1 MTDFSDFC
9 AQIADYANRQ
19 DWSLPLVTSFVR
31 DAEQKFNAELR
42 VDRMIAGYTALIAS
56 RCAPIPDDWLEFVSD
71 AGVKIQNSNA
81 ADGFLPLRYLPRDQ
95 FFNTVDSR
103 AYGFYT
109 IQARQIY
116 FGGTPDAVN
125 GIQYKINYYGEVPTF
140 ADAPPSWIYTKYP
153 SMYRYAALINADLHA
168 VGEEQQAGNMKQLTE
183 DMIQKLNADHLRA
196 KASGSR
202 LKRSRVRT
210 FG

>member
-9 AQIADYANRQ
+9 GQIADYANRQ
-19 DWSLPLVTSFVR
+19 DWSPQLVASFVR

-42 VDRMIAGYTALIAS
+42 VDRMIQGVTALIAA

-71 AGVKIQNSNA
+71 AGVKIQNTNA

-109 IQARQIY
+109 IQGRQIY
-116 FGGTPDAVN
+116 FGGAPDAIN
-125 GIQYKINYYGEVPTF
+125 GIQYKLTYYGE
-140 ADAPPSWIYTKYP
+140 APVFSDTVPSWIYTKYP

-168 VGEEQQAGNMKQLTE
+168 VGEEQSAANMKQLAE

-202 LKRSRVRT
+202 LKRTRVRG

>member
-9 AQIADYANRQ
+9 TALAEWANRQ
-19 DWSLPLVTSFVR
+19 DWSPQLVTSFVR
-31 DAEQKFNAELR
+31 DAEAKFNAELR
-42 VDRMIAGYTALIAS
+42 VDRMIQSDTALIAA

-71 AGVKIQNSNA
+71 AGVQIQNSNA
-81 ADGFLPLRYLPRDQ
+81 ANGFLPMRFMPRDQ

-116 FGGTPDAVN
+116 FGGTPDTVN
-125 GIQYKINYYGEVPTF
+125 GIQYQIAYYGEVPVF
-140 ADAPPSWIYTKYP
+140 ADDNPSWIYTKYP

-168 VGEEQQAGNMKQLTE
+168 VGEEQTAAAMKQLAE

-202 LKRSRVRT
+202 LKRTRVRG